1 VPKFIFSRVHT
12 RTHLLFGEIKM
23 RRNLNKTRAATLILL
38 VAFLLAIANQNI
50 NPVVAQSDV
59 ATVIV
64 MPTNGGT
71 TDPAAG
77 MYTYSNG
84 TTITIKAIP
93 DSGYTFSYWLISGDL
108 LTGHTTAQSQ
118 PSTIIDPDTG
128 QVVQAF
134 PSLPRSTVIDT
145 LTFQTN
151 PANITCGYGYSY
163 TYTAIFAPINQPSP
177 APGSSDAIVIV
188 MPTTGGTVSPA
199 AGSHTY
205 SNGTA
210 IVLSA
215 TPDSGYVFKYW
226 LISGQLTSGHPT
238 GAPSQLINPDTGEV
252 TMVPRPAEPTSL
264 TAGIDSLTF
273 TTNPTHITCGYG
285 YTYTY
290 TAVFEKVAA
299 TASPALTSTPVAS
312 TASPIPT
319 STPVAQ
325 AGTDWTLV
333 IIAAVIVIVVIIA
346 AVAAV
351 MMRKKKYQ
359 ILSSFFCSLF
369 SRQLLCSFD

>member
-1 VPKFIFSRVHT
+1 
-12 RTHLLFGEIKM
+12 M
-23 RRNLNKTRAATLILL
+23 RRNLNRKRAVTLILL
-38 VAFLLAIANQNI
+38 MAFLLAIGIMDI
-50 NPVVAQSDV
+50 NSVVAQSDV

-93 DSGYTFSYWLISGDL
+93 DTGYTFSYWLISGDIL
-108 LTGHTTAQSQ
+108 PGHSTAQTQ

-128 QVVQAF
+128 EVIQAF
-134 PSLPRSTVIDT
+134 PTLPRSTGIDT

-163 TYTAIFAPINQPSP
+163 TYTAIFTPINQPSP
-177 APGSSDAIVIV
+177 APGSTDAVVIV
-188 MPTTGGTVSPA
+188 MPTTGGTVDPA

-210 IVLSA
+210 IVLVA
-215 TPDSGYVFKYW
+215 TPDSGYVFQYW

-238 GAPSQLINPDTGEV
+238 GVPSQVINPDTGEI
-252 TMVPRPAEPTSL
+252 TLVPRPAEPS
-264 TAGIDSLTF
+264 TATGIDSLTF

-290 TAVFEKVAA
+290 TAVFGKVAA
-299 TASPALTSTPVAS
+299 TSSPVLTSTPVAS
-312 TASPIPT
+312 ASLVPT
-319 STPVAQ
+319 STPVVQ
-325 AGTDWTLV
+325 VGTDWTLL
-333 IIAAVIVIVVIIA
+333 IIVAVVVIVLVIV
-346 AVAAV
+346 AVTALL
-351 MMRKKKYQ
+351 MRKKK
-359 ILSSFFCSLF
+359 
-369 SRQLLCSFD
+369 